1 MLNNL
6 CTLDEKGGKK
16 QCKTGIVNV
25 LLIGKM
31 QNFTWQFYSLLSI
44 GLFFIKLLLT
54 LEDRITTPIKVS
66 VSVSRK
72 TLFDDVWLFT
82 DVIGLMIL
90 NQQLCKN
97 RRGV

>member
-31 QNFTWQFYSLLSI
+31 
-44 GLFFIKLLLT
+44 
-54 LEDRITTPIKVS
+54 
-66 VSVSRK
+66 
-72 TLFDDVWLFT
+72 
-82 DVIGLMIL
+82 
-90 NQQLCKN
+90 
-97 RRGV
+97 

>member
-1 MLNNL
+1 M
-6 CTLDEKGGKK
+6 
-16 QCKTGIVNV
+16 
-25 LLIGKM
+25 
-31 QNFTWQFYSLLSI
+31 
-44 GLFFIKLLLT
+44 KLLLT

-90 NQQLCKN
+90 NQQLCK
-97 RRGV
+97 RSRHGV